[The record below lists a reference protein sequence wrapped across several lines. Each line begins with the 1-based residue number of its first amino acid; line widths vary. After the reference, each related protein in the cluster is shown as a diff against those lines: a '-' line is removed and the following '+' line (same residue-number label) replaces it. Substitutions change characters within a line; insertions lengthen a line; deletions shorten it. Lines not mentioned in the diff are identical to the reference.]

1 MFKNMKVGLRLTL
14 GFTVVL
20 LLTCI
25 LAWLALSR
33 MAQVQQ
39 HLDEIVNDNNVQIR
53 HGVELLDAAQEMN
66 QRTMELVLETD
77 AAAEARIM
85 ESIKQQEK
93 RYLEAEG
100 QLDKT
105 FETSSSVSDTE
116 KALLAKIKEAHQA
129 AEPIVKR
136 FIELSADNTKHEEAL
151 AYMRGSVESA
161 YQKWQALISELVAQ
175 EEKLTEQ
182 AGRAARAAY
191 DNARTLMIWL
201 TIAAVV
207 IGALISAFITM
218 SVTRPLREVLT
229 AADALS
235 AASEEVSATAQS
247 ISQASSEQAASV
259 EETSASVE
267 QMTASIA
274 QNTESAKVT
283 DGMAGKAAK
292 DAIEGGQAVE
302 QTLAAM
308 KQIAGKIGI
317 IDDIAYQTNLLALN
331 AAIEAAR
338 AGEHGRGFA
347 VVASEVR
354 KLAERSQVAS
364 REISGLASGSVAV
377 AERAGKLLNEIVPSI
392 NKTSDL
398 VQEIAA
404 ASEEQ
409 SSSVGQINSAMTQ
422 LSQGTEENASASEEL
437 AATAEEMSGQAEQLR
452 ALMLSLIADNG
463 VARSRTMRRGTPQA
477 VTARATVG
485 GKAAPKSK
493 DFVKF

>member
-53 HGVELLDAAQEMN
+53 HSVELLDAAQEMN
-66 QRTMELVLETD
+66 RRTMELVLETD
-77 AAAEARIM
+77 AAAAARIM

-136 FIELSADNTKHEEAL
+136 FIELGADNTKHDEAL

-161 YQKWQALISELVAQ
+161 YQKWRALISELVAQ

-182 AGRAARAAY
+182 AGKAARAAY

-235 AASEEVSATAQS
+235 AASE
-247 ISQASSEQAASV
+247 
-259 EETSASVE
+259 
-267 QMTASIA
+267 
-274 QNTESAKVT
+274 
-283 DGMAGKAAK
+283 
-292 DAIEGGQAVE
+292 
-302 QTLAAM
+302 
-308 KQIAGKIGI
+308 

-422 LSQGTEENASASEEL
+422 LSQGTEENASASEE
-437 AATAEEMSGQAEQLR
+437 MSGQAEQLR